1 MCKRGRSNCWEW
13 TFASVH
19 ITNTINL
26 GEVYGNE
33 AHTAGVCTCVSE
45 SKAQHTHIHRPVA
58 LKDDVAFECERS
70 KLHLISQQLQEV
82 DLASTY
88 VRTTNASS
96 KLQ

>member
-1 MCKRGRSNCWEW
+1 M
-13 TFASVH
+13 
-19 ITNTINL
+19 
-26 GEVYGNE
+26 
-33 AHTAGVCTCVSE
+33 CVSE

-82 DLASTY
+82 DLASSY